1 MAVSENLWNLLSGY
15 MCVGFYILATERL
28 LKYREAAQWPTIRK
42 NTPTVQFMIII
53 YLKTGGWKIQKNG
66 PVLEAFP
73 DLDLDIWTRFSVYST
88 CDAWHFFTRDAD
100 IFRRSSYE
108 KIFPSLSLCSDWFV
122 LNLQTSSFFGG
133 VHQHILLKSTRGV
146 YKCTLYTQRLY
157 IAHT

>member
-15 MCVGFYILATERL
+15 MCVGFYILATERF

-53 YLKTGGWKIQKNG
+53 YLKTGISQKEGENTKKNG

-88 CDAWHFFTRDAD
+88 RDAWHFPPGS
-100 IFRRSSYE
+100 RRSNYV
-108 KIFPSLSLCSDWFV
+108 KIYSALSLFSDLIGRQFANV
-122 LNLQTSSFFGG
+122 FQLGRSTRTK
-133 VHQHILLKSTRGV
+133 HTDLKSTTNKYS
-146 YKCTLYTQRLY
+146 YKC
-157 IAHT
+157 